1 MRYQKNN
8 LIINSISRP
17 KGGIK
22 MKKII
27 LLAVVLIQG
36 ITFPQSDDFSRKPET
51 KIKYYQDFI
60 GFKGENGKTRLDVYI
75 QVPYDAVQFVKTG
88 QGFEAAYTITVSIFD
103 ESKKNLITEKIWNEK
118 IIAYSFEQ
126 TTSKDNFNLGQR
138 SFEIDPGI
146 YFIRTSLFDKDSKNE
161 YSSENSVPV
170 KNFNSSPSLSDL
182 MLISKKTVV
191 EGNTK
196 IIPNVSRIIVT
207 DKNGLSDFF
216 EVYSDSSENL
226 KVDFEIIDDK
236 EKIIQ
241 KSSQKIEVKQGS
253 NQVFNQI
260 DSLKLN
266 IGNYSLNVLLK
277 DSEGKVIDSSKK
289 TFISRWFGVPKSV
302 TDLDKSVDQ
311 LIYIANSEDLAYIKD
326 APDRLE
332 KAKRFVAFWK
342 KYDSNPSDEYNP
354 VFNEYYNRVTY
365 ANDNFTTYS
374 LEGWRSD
381 RGMVLIILGIPD
393 NIDRHPFEYYAKPYE
408 IWQYYNLNRSFLFV
422 DNTGF
427 GDYRLSPDTPLYGDL
442 YRFRY

>member
-1 MRYQKNN
+1 
-8 LIINSISRP
+8 
-17 KGGIK
+17 

-27 LLAVVLIQG
+27 LLAVILIQG
-36 ITFPQSDDFSRKPET
+36 ISLSQADDFSKITVT
-51 KIKYYQDFI
+51 KIKYYQDFL
-60 GFKGENGKTRLDVYI
+60 GFKGENNKTRLDVYI
-75 QVPYDAVQFVKTG
+75 QVPYDAVQFIKTG
-88 QGFEAAYTITVSIFD
+88 QGFEAAYTITVSVFD

-126 TTSKDNFNLGQR
+126 TTSQDNFNLGQR
-138 SFEIDPGI
+138 SFEIAPGV
-146 YFIRTSLFDKDSKNE
+146 YFIKTSLLDKDSKNE
-161 YSSENSVPV
+161 YSSENTISV
-170 KNFNSSPSLSDL
+170 KNFDSTPSISDL

-207 DKNGLSDFF
+207 DQDGLSEFF
-216 EVYSDSSENL
+216 EVYSDSSAAVIVEYEILDEKENVVH
-226 KVDFEIIDDK
+226 KSTQEVD
-236 EKIIQ
+236 
-241 KSSQKIEVKQGS
+241 VKPGS
-253 NQVFNQI
+253 NQVFNQL

-266 IGNYSLNVLLK
+266 IGNYSLKVSLINP
-277 DSEGKVIDSSKK
+277 DGKVIDSSKK
-289 TFISRWFGVPKSV
+289 SFISRWFGVPKTV
-302 TDLDKSVDQ
+302 IDLDKSVDQ
-311 LIYIANSEDLAYIKD
+311 LIYIASPEDLEHIKE

-342 KYDSNPSDEYNP
+342 KFDSNPADEYNP
-354 VFNEYYNRVTY
+354 VFNEYYSRVAY

-408 IWQYYNLNRSFLFV
+408 IWQYYSLNRSFLFV